1 LLLHLADGSQHQN
14 GENAAENVLHENNT
28 DVFIIGGGPA
38 GLAAAIAATQIG
50 FSVTVADGA
59 APPIDKSCGEGLL
72 PEGVRALRELGV
84 CFGSN
89 DFSPLRGI
97 RFNDEFS
104 SVKGDFG
111 AAYAA
116 GIRRTVLHARM
127 IERAEACGVRLLWQT
142 PVNHVTGNVVWHGES
157 ATRARWIVGADGAGS
172 RVRKWS
178 GLDRGR
184 AESSRFAYRR
194 HFRVAPWSEY
204 IEVFWTP
211 DGQIYVTPVS
221 RQEISVAIV
230 SRREPLR
237 IEQAIKRVPDL
248 AERLR
253 DAEPA
258 SAERGAVTTLRRF
271 ARVTRGS
278 VALIGD
284 ASGSTDAV
292 TGQGL
297 CVAFEQALALANA
310 FAANDLALYERAHRR
325 IARKPRCM
333 ARLLLLLDRHA
344 VGRRRVMQAF
354 AREPRIFEQM
364 LAAHAGANSP
374 ALIASAGLSL
384 GWRVL
389 TA

>member
-1 LLLHLADGSQHQN
+1 LRKK
-14 GENAAENVLHENNT
+14 NT

-50 FSVTVADGA
+50 MSVSVADGA

-84 CFGSN
+84 RLGS
-89 DFSPLRGI
+89 DEFFPLRGI
-97 RFNDEFS
+97 RFTDESS
-104 SVKGDFG
+104 SVAGDFG
-111 AAYAA
+111 GVHAS

-127 IERAEACGVRLLWQT
+127 IERAEDCGVKLHWQT
-142 PVNHVTGNVVWHGES
+142 PVHRVAGNLVSHGES
-157 ATRARWIVGADGAGS
+157 LTSARWIVGADGAGS

-178 GLDRGR
+178 GLEHGS
-184 AESSRFAYRR
+184 AESSRFASRR
-194 HFRVAPWSEY
+194 HFRVKPWSEY

-211 DGQIYVTPVS
+211 EGQIYVTPVS
-221 RQEISVAIV
+221 QKEVSVAVV

-237 IEQAIKRVPDL
+237 LEQAMKLVDDL
-248 AERLR
+248 AQQFR

-258 SAERGAVTTLRRF
+258 SSERGAVTTLRRF
-271 ARVTRGS
+271 ARVTRGC
-278 VALIGD
+278 VALVGD

-310 FAANDLALYERAHRR
+310 FARDDLELYERAHRK
-325 IARKPRCM
+325 IARKPRWM
-333 ARLLLLLDRHA
+333 ARLLLLLDRHPL
-344 VGRRRVMQAF
+344 GRRRVMQAF
-354 AREPRIFEQM
+354 AREPRIFEQL
-364 LAAHAGANSP
+364 LAAHAGASSP
-374 ALIASAGLSL
+374 ARIASAGLSL

>member
-1 LLLHLADGSQHQN
+1 MHD
-14 GENAAENVLHENNT
+14 NNT

-111 AAYAA
+111 YAKAA
-116 GIRRTVLHARM
+116 GIRRTVLHERM
-127 IERAEACGVRLLWQT
+127 IERAETCGVRLLWQT
-142 PVNHVTGNVVWHGES
+142 PVKHVSGSVVWHGEKF
-157 ATRARWIVGADGAGS
+157 TRARWIVGADGAGS
-172 RVRKWS
+172 RVRKWI

-194 HFRVAPWSEY
+194 HFRVAPWSDY
-204 IEVFWTP
+204 IEVFWTQ

-221 RQEISVAIV
+221 RREISVAIV

-237 IEQAIKRVPDL
+237 IEQAVTRVPDL
-248 AERLR
+248 AARLR

-271 ARVTRGS
+271 TRITRGC

-284 ASGSTDAV
+284 ASGSIDAV

-310 FAANDLALYERAHRR
+310 LAAGNLQLYERAHRK
-325 IARKPRCM
+325 IARKPRWM

-354 AREPRIFEQM
+354 AREPRVFEQF
-364 LAAHAGANSP
+364 LAAHAGASSS
-374 ALIASAGLSL
+374 ARIASAGLSL

>member
-1 LLLHLADGSQHQN
+1 M
-14 GENAAENVLHENNT
+14 HENTT

-38 GLAAAIAATQIG
+38 GLAAAIAASQVG

-84 CFGSN
+84 CFGSD
-89 DFSPLRGI
+89 DFSSLRGI
-97 RFNDEFS
+97 RFNDESS

-111 AAYAA
+111 SAKAA
-116 GIRRTVLHARM
+116 GIRRTVLHERM
-127 IERAEACGVRLLWQT
+127 IERAEACGARLLWQT
-142 PVNHVTGNVVWHGES
+142 PVNRVAGDVVWHGEKF
-157 ATRARWIVGADGAGS
+157 TRARWIVGADGAGS

-178 GLDRGR
+178 GLDSGK

-221 RQEISVAIV
+221 QAEISVAVV

-237 IEQAIKRVPDL
+237 IEQAVKSVPDL
-248 AERLR
+248 GWRLR

-258 SAERGAVTTLRRF
+258 SVERGAVTTLRRF
-271 ARVTRGS
+271 SRVTRGC

-310 FAANDLALYERAHRR
+310 LAADDLTLYERAHRR
-325 IARKPRCM
+325 IARKPRWM

-344 VGRRRVMQAF
+344 VGRRRVLQAF
-354 AREPRIFEQM
+354 AREPWIFEQF
-364 LAAHAGANSP
+364 LAAHAGASSS
-374 ALIASAGLSL
+374 ARIASAGLSL

>member
-1 LLLHLADGSQHQN
+1 M
-14 GENAAENVLHENNT
+14 HENST

-50 FSVTVADGA
+50 LSVTVADGA

-84 CFGSN
+84 RLGSD

-97 RFNDEFS
+97 RFNDEAS
-104 SVKGDFG
+104 SVSGDFV
-111 AAYAA
+111 AVHAA

-142 PVNHVTGNVVWHGES
+142 PVNGMSNDVIFHGES
-157 ATRARWIVGADGAGS
+157 STRARWIVGADGARS

-221 RQEISVAIV
+221 QREVSVAIV

-237 IEQAIKRVPDL
+237 IQQAIKSVPDL
-248 AERLR
+248 VERLR
-253 DAEPA
+253 AAEPA

-271 ARVTRGS
+271 TRVTRGC

-284 ASGSTDAV
+284 ASGSLDAV

-297 CVAFEQALALANA
+297 CVAFEQSLALANA
-310 FAANDLALYERAHRR
+310 LAKEDLELYERAHRK
-325 IARKPRCM
+325 IARKPRWM
-333 ARLLLLLDRHA
+333 ARLLLLLDRYA

-354 AREPRIFEQM
+354 VREPRIFQQL
-364 LAAHAGANSP
+364 LAAHAGASSP